1 MGAVSLSPLTT
12 PRLEGSRQCLE
23 TLPVVTGGSKGVA
36 PGFQRLETRV
46 ASKDPTM
53 YRTVLLYKGLDKR
66 GISLTVS
73 GQKIFGGNAL

>member
-12 PRLEGSRQCLE
+12 PRLEQCLE